1 MKARLSVDNSTLPSR
16 VHYFPQQYL
25 RRQDFSDE
33 QAYQV
38 ALRRRHNIA
47 QHSWGI
53 VIGLELAVEEG
64 QLLVRPGLAID
75 GYGRE
80 LFLPAKFPISTGEF
94 TRLGSNRLD
103 AWLNYDAV
111 PGSQPPPGYLSCDP
125 SHPDAYYRTDETP
138 RLSLERAPVSRVK
151 PRQPKPVPP
160 ALASSPAQLLT
171 PDDPRVLWPV
181 YLGRLTF
188 QPDETDPQKQILID
202 ASDRPYAG
210 VAAEAID
217 HPANATR
224 VEVGRISNRL
234 DQRTVAGTT
243 ITYNKTSPRGFAVF
257 VPPADAD
264 PSAATLQLDP
274 RFEIDTSGKNFL
286 RGDTTLHGNLEMAG
300 GAVQFTDPAH
310 VDDNVLRRNPSIY
323 HASVNSNDELRIDL
337 GDLSNKPIF
346 VIGFTA
352 EDGTFRPSL
361 KLTYDIPDASPEPQ
375 PIVTVYG
382 DLVLNGLV
390 HSPDIIFRSL
400 STEALNALISS
411 FQAGVIAAGGN

>member
-1 MKARLSVDNSTLPSR
+1 MDNLTLPLR

-38 ALRRRHNIA
+38 ALRRRHTIA
-47 QHSWGI
+47 HHSWGI
-53 VIGLELAVEEG
+53 VIGLDLAVEEG

-80 LFLPAKFPISTGEF
+80 QFLPAKFPISTGEF
-94 TRLGSNRLD
+94 ARLGSNRLD
-103 AWLNYDAV
+103 VWLNYDAI

-138 RLSLERAPVSRVK
+138 RVSLERAPVSRVNA
-151 PRQPKPVPP
+151 RRPKAVPP
-160 ALASSPAQLLT
+160 ALVDSPAQLQT

-188 QPDETDPQKQILID
+188 SPDETDPQKQILID

-210 VAAEAID
+210 IVAEAID
-217 HPANATR
+217 HPADATR
-224 VEVGRISNRL
+224 VEVGRIADRP
-234 DQRTVAGTT
+234 DQRVVAGTT
-243 ITYNKTSPRGFAVF
+243 VIYNKTSPRGFAVF

-264 PSAATLQLDP
+264 PQTASLQLDP
-274 RFEIDTSGKNFL
+274 RFEIDTSGRNFL
-286 RGDTTLHGNLEMAG
+286 RGATTLHGNLEMAG

-310 VDDNVLRRNPSIY
+310 VDDTVTRANPSIY
-323 HASVNSNDELRIDL
+323 RASVTSNDELRIDL
-337 GDLSNKPIF
+337 GDLSKNPVF
-346 VIGFTA
+346 VIGFTGD
-352 EDGTFRPSL
+352 DGTFKPSL
-361 KLTYDIPDASPEPQ
+361 KLSYVIPDASPDPQ

-390 HSPDIIFRSL
+390 QSPDIIFRSL
-400 STEALNALISS
+400 SAEALNALISS
-411 FQAGVIAAGGN
+411 FQAGVIAAGGH

>member
-1 MKARLSVDNSTLPSR
+1 VDNSISVSR

-33 QAYQV
+33 QAYQI

-47 QHSWGI
+47 HHSWGI
-53 VIGLELAVEEG
+53 VVGLELAIEEG

-103 AWLNYDAV
+103 VWLNYDTV

-125 SHPDAYYRTDETP
+125 AHPNAYYRTEESP
-138 RLSLERAPVSRVK
+138 RLSLERAPVSRVT

-160 ALASSPAQLLT
+160 LLASAPAQLLT
-171 PDDPRVLWPV
+171 PDDPRALWPV
-181 YLGRLTF
+181 YLGRLTY
-188 QPDETDPQKQILID
+188 QPEADPQKQILID

-210 VAAEAID
+210 IVAEAID

-224 VEVGRISNRL
+224 IEVGRLSERL
-234 DQRTVAGTT
+234 EQRTVASTT
-243 ITYNKTSPRGFAVF
+243 VTYNKTSPRGFAIF
-257 VPPADAD
+257 VPPADAN
-264 PSAATLQLDP
+264 PSDATLQLDP
-274 RFEIDTSGKNFL
+274 RFEIDTSGNNFL
-286 RGDTTLHGNLEMAG
+286 RGDTTLYGNLEIAG
-300 GAVQFTDPAH
+300 GAVQFTEPAH
-310 VDDNVLRRNPSIY
+310 VDDTVARPNPSIY
-323 HASVNSNDELRIDL
+323 RASVNSNDELRIDL
-337 GDLSNKPIF
+337 GDLSKNPVF

-352 EDGTFRPSL
+352 DDGSFRPSL
-361 KLTYDIPDASPEPQ
+361 KVSYEIPDASPDPQ
-375 PIVTVYG
+375 PVVTVYG

-390 HSPDIIFRSL
+390 NSPDIIFRSL

>member
-1 MKARLSVDNSTLPSR
+1 MDNSLLPSR

-33 QAYQV
+33 QSYQV

-47 QHSWGI
+47 HHSWGI
-53 VIGLELAVEEG
+53 VIGLDLAVEEG

-80 LFLPAKFPISTGEF
+80 LFLPQSFPISTGEF
-94 TRLGSNRLD
+94 ARLGSNRLD
-103 AWLNYDAV
+103 AWLNYDAI
-111 PGSQPPPGYLSCDP
+111 PDSPPPPGYLSCDP
-125 SHPDAYYRTDETP
+125 THPDAYYRTNETP
-138 RLSLERAPVSRVK
+138 RLSLERAPISRVQ

-160 ALASSPAQLLT
+160 ALTNSPAQMQT
-171 PDDPRVLWPV
+171 PDDPRTLWPV

-188 QPDETDPQKQILID
+188 QPDETDPQKQVLID
-202 ASDRPYAG
+202 PSDRLYAG
-210 VAAEAID
+210 IVAEDID

-224 VEVGRISNRL
+224 VEVGRISDRQ

-243 ITYNKTSPRGFAVF
+243 ITYNKTFPRGFAVF
-257 VPPADAD
+257 VPPPDAD
-264 PSAATLQLDP
+264 PSATTMQLDP
-274 RFEIDTSGKNFL
+274 RFEIDANGKNFL
-286 RGDTTLHGNLEMAG
+286 RGETTLHGNLEMAG
-300 GAVQFTDPAH
+300 GAVQFTAPAH
-310 VDDNVLRRNPSIY
+310 VDDSVIRSNPSIY
-323 HASVNSNDELRIDL
+323 RASGNSNDELRIDL
-337 GDLSNKPIF
+337 GDLSNNPVF

-352 EDGTFRPSL
+352 DDGSFRPSL
-361 KLTYDIPDASPEPQ
+361 KLAYVIADASPQPQ
-375 PIVTVYG
+375 PVVTVYG

-411 FQAGVIAAGGN
+411 FQAGVIAAGGH

>member
-1 MKARLSVDNSTLPSR
+1 MDNSTLPSR

-47 QHSWGI
+47 HHSWGI
-53 VIGLELAVEEG
+53 VIGLDLAVEEG
-64 QLLVRPGLAID
+64 QLLVRPGVAID

-94 TRLGSNRLD
+94 TRLNSNRLD
-103 AWLNYDAV
+103 VWLNYDAI

-138 RLSLERAPVSRVK
+138 RISLERAPVSRVK
-151 PRQPKPVPP
+151 PRQPKAVPP
-160 ALASSPAQLLT
+160 ALADSPAQLQT

-188 QPDETDPQKQILID
+188 SPDETDPQKQIFID
-202 ASDRPYAG
+202 ASDRPYEG
-210 VAAEAID
+210 IVAEAID
-217 HPANATR
+217 HPADGTR
-224 VEVGRISNRL
+224 VEVGRIADRP
-234 DQRTVAGTT
+234 DQRNVAGTT
-243 ITYNKTSPRGFAVF
+243 VIYNKTSQRGFAVF
-257 VPPADAD
+257 VPPTDAD
-264 PSAATLQLDP
+264 PQATSLQLDP
-274 RFEIDTSGKNFL
+274 RFEIDTNGKNFL
-286 RGDTTLHGNLEMAG
+286 RGATTLHGNLEMAG

-310 VDDNVLRRNPSIY
+310 IDDTVTRSNPSIY
-323 HASVNSNDELRIDL
+323 RASANSNDELRVDL
-337 GDLSNKPIF
+337 GNLSDSATNRVF
-346 VIGFTA
+346 VVGFTA
-352 EDGTFRPSL
+352 DDGMFRPSL
-361 KLTYDIPDASPEPQ
+361 KIQYEKPDSSSDFQ
-375 PIVTVYG
+375 PVVTVYG

-390 HSPDIIFRSL
+390 QSPDIIFRSL

-411 FQAGVIAAGGN
+411 FQAGVIAASGH